1 MGGRNKVCCNVCSSL
16 CSTSSRKPWRV
27 ALSDTLILYHVAGP
41 GGVVFWWNQGEILDM
56 GGRERKNQFHGG
68 LVQKAYW
75 GFSDWT

>member
-1 MGGRNKVCCNVCSSL
+1 
-16 CSTSSRKPWRV
+16 V